1 MRTHK
6 ELRTAPHTLLALI
19 TTCSLE
25 VEKLPQASWTQ
36 TERLGIQPPLLLPDP
51 SQPKV
56 LRASASCPL
65 WSLGPGMAKRV
76 GSPLLCLMGLKRLH
90 EVASWTFKI
99 INSEKPKHDEELAF
113 AGGNTCLLAFYPEGF
128 LGALLVKARC

>member
-1 MRTHK
+1 MQK
-6 ELRTAPHTLLALI
+6 ERRTAPRTLLALI

-25 VEKLPQASWTQ
+25 VEKLPSASWTQ
-36 TERLGIQPPLLLPDP
+36 TERLGIQPPSLLPDP
-51 SQPKV
+51 TQPKV
-56 LRASASCPL
+56 LRASASCSL

-76 GSPLLCLMGLKRLH
+76 GSPFLCLTGLKCLH

-99 INSEKPKHDEELAF
+99 TNSEKPKHDEELTF
-113 AGGNTCLLAFYPEGF
+113 AGGNTCVLAFYLEGS